1 MRWTAN
7 KALPRGVH
15 RSQLTMNVDDAETI
29 LAAANVKAGRTEDG
43 ISLLPFWRDQGK
55 EIGRDVLL
63 DNTPG
68 AGHFDGIRTLHYK
81 YAEYTNGD
89 RELYDLRRDPG
100 ELQSE
105 HANPAYAALKAA
117 LASRLHALVSCS
129 GASCSA
135 RPTVRFTAARH
146 GRCGILT
153 ATASG
158 PGLQSAM
165 FFVNGRRVLTDNRSP
180 FRARL
185 LVKKRSVIR
194 VRASVAFDRLV
205 TLDRTVR
212 ACS

>member
-1 MRWTAN
+1 
-7 KALPRGVH
+7 
-15 RSQLTMNVDDAETI
+15 
-29 LAAANVKAGRTEDG
+29 
-43 ISLLPFWRDQGK
+43 
-55 EIGRDVLL
+55 
-63 DNTPG
+63 
-68 AGHFDGIRTLHYK
+68 
-81 YAEYTNGD
+81 
-89 RELYDLRRDPG
+89 
-100 ELQSE
+100 
-105 HANPAYAALKAA
+105 
-117 LASRLHALVSCS
+117 
-129 GASCSA
+129 
-135 RPTVRFTAARH
+135 VRFTAARH

-194 VRASVAFDRLV
+194 VRASVAFDRFV